1 MVMYDII
8 KKKRDG
14 STLSQDEIAFAIKG
28 FTDGIIPEK
37 QMSALA
43 MAIFFRGMTDE
54 ECAALTGEMANS
66 GDTLNLS
73 EFGDITAD
81 KHSTGGVGDKTT
93 IVLAPMCA
101 ALGMKVAKMSGR
113 GLGHTG
119 GTVDKLE
126 SIPGF
131 RTDLSAAEFTA
142 QVKEIGIAVAGQ
154 SADLAPADK
163 KLYRLR
169 DECAEVESLPLIA
182 SSIMSKK
189 LAAGS
194 KNIVLDVKCGDGA
207 FMKTPDE
214 AKALANAM
222 VKIGKGHGRRVGAII
237 TDMDTPLGYAVGN
250 SLEVNE
256 AVEVLRGGG
265 PADLRELCVNV
276 CAMLYSMCF
285 GKNEAESIR
294 LSENALDSGAA
305 YDSFIKW
312 IKGQGGD
319 ASVFENNGLLP
330 TAELAITLT
339 AERDGYIA
347 RTLCEDIGYASLLLK
362 AGRLVPGE
370 EIDHSTGIILKKKRG
385 DFISAGETIAEIY
398 ASSNEHANATL
409 AKLRNCF
416 IVSDSA
422 PVPTNLVLGRIDY

>member
-14 STLSQDEIAFAIKG
+14 GTLSREEIAFAVNG
-28 FTDGIIPEK
+28 FTDGTIPEK

-54 ECAALTGEMANS
+54 ECADLTGEMAQS
-66 GDTLNLS
+66 GDTLDLS
-73 EFGDITAD
+73 QFGDITAD

-93 IVLAPMCA
+93 LVLAPMCA

-126 SIPGF
+126 SIHGF
-131 RTDLSAAEFTA
+131 RTDLTAAEFTA
-142 QVKEIGIAVAGQ
+142 QVKELGIAVAGQ

-207 FMKTPDE
+207 FMKTPEE
-214 AKALANAM
+214 AKALADAM
-222 VKIGKGHGRRVGAII
+222 VKIGKAHGRRVAALI

-265 PADLRELCVNV
+265 PADLRKLCVNV
-276 CAMLYSMCF
+276 CAMLHSMCF
-285 GKNEAESIR
+285 GTNESDSLK
-294 LSENALDSGAA
+294 LSEEALDSGAA
-305 YDSFIKW
+305 YKSFIKW
-312 IKGQGGD
+312 IAGQGGD
-319 ASVFENNGLLP
+319 VSVFDNGGLLP
-330 TAELAITLT
+330 TAELVIPFT

-347 RTLCEDIGYASLLLK
+347 KTLCEDIGYASLLLK
-362 AGRLVPGE
+362 AGRLIPGE
-370 EIDHSTGIILKKKRG
+370 DIDHTTGIVLKKKRG
-385 DFISAGETIAEIY
+385 DFVRAGETVAEVY
-398 ASSNEHANATL
+398 AACTEHADAAL
-409 AKLRNCF
+409 AKLGECF
-416 IVSDSA
+416 ILSDTA
-422 PVPTNLVLGRIDY
+422 PAPTDLVLGRIDH

>member
-14 STLSQDEIAFAIKG
+14 GTLTREEIAFAVKG
-28 FTDGIIPEK
+28 FTDGVIPEK

-43 MAIFFRGMTDE
+43 MAIFFRGMTDR
-54 ECAALTGEMANS
+54 ECADLTGEMAQS
-66 GDTLNLS
+66 GDILDLSAFGNL
-73 EFGDITAD
+73 TAD

-101 ALGMKVAKMSGR
+101 SLGMKVAKMSGR

-131 RTDLSAAEFTA
+131 CTDLSAAGFVS
-142 QVKEIGIAVAGQ
+142 QVESIGIAVAGQ

-194 KNIVLDVKCGDGA
+194 KNIVLDVKCGSGA
-207 FMKTPDE
+207 FMKTPED
-214 AKALANAM
+214 ARALAEAM
-222 VKIGKGHGRRVGAII
+222 VRIGKAHGRNIAAVI

-250 SLEVNE
+250 ALEVNE

-265 PADLRELCVNV
+265 PADLRELCVSI
-276 CAMLYSMCF
+276 CGMLYSMCF
-285 GKNEAESIR
+285 GKDK
-294 LSENALDSGAA
+294 SEGVTLAKKALANGAA
-305 YDSFIKW
+305 YDKFIEW
-312 IKGQGGD
+312 IGAQGGD
-319 ASVFENNGLLP
+319 VSLFDNRGTLSV
-330 TAELAITLT
+330 AETVLELKAP
-339 AERDGYIA
+339 ADGYIA
-347 RTLCEDIGYASLLLK
+347 KTLCEDIGYASLLLK

-370 EIDHSTGIILKKKRG
+370 AIDHSTGIVLKKKTG
-385 DFISAGETIAEIY
+385 DCVRTGDVMAEIY
-398 ASSNEHANATL
+398 ASSETEGEAAL
-409 AKLRNCF
+409 ARLRDCF
-416 IVSDSA
+416 IISQTA
-422 PVPTNLVLGRIDY
+422 PAPSKLILCRAEL